1 MTTTQSNTPLQLE
14 AYITRLFEDVV
25 ETIVNVLDFHAAMF
39 AVLEKVGDEER
50 IVIKAFSAQM
60 LRNKRFKDALVA
72 FGELISGVKLIGA
85 YVVVND
91 PQVQKN
97 NKAVQAI
104 VQDMPY
110 LLTDDLHDLFTPN
123 VNRTLC
129 RIIQNRAGVRSMV
142 TMPFRNRDGKLVGN
156 LYAGSNQA
164 TISQE
169 NIDRLRGFTQMATFA
184 IEASQLALEN
194 AHYARNAERMAM
206 LASGVGN
213 STHKLNNLLG
223 VAGSAIFME
232 IAQLLTKL
240 TQVIAP
246 LDIPHKETLMQLSQ
260 KIWEH
265 NRDLEVVLDASTLLL
280 IAQTIQQL
288 PDIHKLEL
296 AKTPDALLPIFMK
309 TTQQVYSADQLIRTI
324 IEEAR
329 RYTELASKTDI
340 GSTSEFMRP
349 FVNINEIIPNVI
361 QSVTC
366 VDNDLVFPNL
376 DGYLAPSDIQFD
388 HTSSLLSAPVL
399 CDSNHLHEI
408 LRILVKNAC
417 QAMTKNGIL
426 RLHAQQ
432 DNRKVVITITDNG
445 QGIPAHLH
453 DELFELK
460 QSDKIGGMGYGLW
473 YVALTVK
480 KYGGKISFES
490 VTLSETTPQRPHGTT
505 FVITLPSSY
514 EGL

>member
-1 MTTTQSNTPLQLE
+1 MAKAQFNPRQLE
-14 AYITRLFEDVV
+14 NYITHLFEDVV
-25 ETIVNVLDFHAAMF
+25 ETIVNVLDFHVAMF

-50 IVIKAFSAQM
+50 IVIKAFSAEI
-60 LRNKRFKDALVA
+60 LRNKRFKDALIA
-72 FGELISGVKLIGA
+72 FGELVSGVKLIGA

-91 PQVQKN
+91 PQIQKS

-110 LLTDDLHDLFTPN
+110 LLTDDLHDLFAPN
-123 VNRTLC
+123 VNRPLS

-142 TMPFRNRDGKLVGN
+142 TMPFRNRDGNLVGN
-156 LYAGSNQA
+156 LYAGSNQT

-169 NIDRLRGFTQMATFA
+169 NIDRLRGFTQMATLA

-232 IAQLLTKL
+232 VAQLLAKL
-240 TQVIAP
+240 TQILAP
-246 LDIPHKETLMQLSQ
+246 LDIPNKETLIALSQ
-260 KIWEH
+260 KVWEH
-265 NRDLEVVLDASTLLL
+265 NRDLETLLDTDTL
-280 IAQTIQQL
+280 TLLAETIRQL
-288 PDIHKLEL
+288 PDIQKLEL
-296 AKTPDALLPIFMK
+296 AKTPDVLLPILMK
-309 TTQQVYSADQLIRTI
+309 TNQQIYGADQLIRTI

-329 RYTELASKTDI
+329 RYSELAGKVDI

-361 QSVTC
+361 QSVTSM
-366 VDNDLVFPNL
+366 DSDLVFPNL
-376 DGYLAPSDIQFD
+376 DGYLAPVGIQFV
-388 HTSSLLSAPVL
+388 HTSVLLPAPVL

-408 LRILVKNAC
+408 LRVLVKNAC
-417 QAMTKNGIL
+417 QAMTQDGIL

-432 DNRKVVITITDNG
+432 GTRKVVITISDSG
-445 QGIPAHLH
+445 HGIPVHLH
-453 DELFELK
+453 DQLFELK
-460 QSDKIGGMGYGLW
+460 QSEKLGGMGYGLW
-473 YVALTVK
+473 YVALTIK
-480 KYGGKISFES
+480 KYGGSIDFES
-490 VTLSETTPQRPHGTT
+490 VTLSESTPQRPHGTT
-505 FVITLPSSY
+505 FMITLPSS
-514 EGL
+514 